1 MFDAIVI
8 GAGWSGLTA
17 AEELRQA
24 GMSVLVVEKSRGPGG
39 RSATRRT
46 RQGRFDHGAQ
56 YFTARGGA
64 FARRLQQWR
73 DAGWVEPWRPRM
85 AVLGGGETHG
95 NPEETAR
102 FVAVPGMN
110 GICRLLAKQLE
121 CRFST
126 RIESLQFDRHWRVRT
141 DSAETLETRRLL
153 LTAPAPQAAVLL
165 GAADPLTTPLRQLAF
180 DPCLTAMVSFTA
192 PVQAEFDAAFVNL
205 DSPLA
210 WVARN
215 SSKPGRDGQNWVLH
229 ATPQWS
235 ERHLEQDPDTIA
247 ERLLQAFAGLVSTPL
262 PESRDL
268 LGHRWRCALATN
280 PRDDGVISDSQRRLA
295 IAGDWLSGNR
305 VEGAWVSGRKAGLW
319 LSGTV

>member
-1 MFDAIVI
+1 MIDAIVI

-24 GMSVLVVEKSRGPGG
+24 GMSVLVLEKSRGPGG
-39 RSATRRT
+39 RSATRRS
-46 RQGRFDHGAQ
+46 RHGRFDHGAQ

-64 FARRLQQWR
+64 FARQLQQWR
-73 DAGWVEPWRPRM
+73 DAGWVEAWRPRL
-85 AVLGGGETHG
+85 AVLGGGEAHG

-110 GICRLLAKQLE
+110 GVCKLLAKQLE

-126 RIESLQFDRHWRVRT
+126 RIESLRFDGGWKLQT
-141 DSAETLETRRLL
+141 DTGELLETRRLL

-165 GAADPLTTPLRQLAF
+165 GAEDPLTATLQQITF
-180 DPCLTAMVSFTA
+180 DPCLAAMVSFAA
-192 PVQAEFDAAFVNL
+192 PVQTEYDAAFVNL
-205 DSPLA
+205 ESPLA

-235 ERHLEQDPDTIA
+235 QRHLEQDPDTIA
-247 ERLLQAFAGLVSTPL
+247 ERLLQAFAELVSTSL
-262 PESRDL
+262 PDSREL
-268 LGHRWRCALATN
+268 LGHRWRYALATN
-280 PRDDGVISDSQRRLA
+280 PRGEGVISDPERRLA
-295 IAGDWLSGNR
+295 IAGDWLAGNR
-305 VEGAWVSGRKAGLW
+305 VEGAWVSGRKAGQW
-319 LSGTV
+319 LAGVA